1 MAKNIWMITTILL
14 LVIGVG
20 WFVLNNS
27 KSANNGNS
35 VNNGEYQKVV
45 IGMKNYNY
53 YPNDVKVKS
62 GTTVRIYLDSS
73 VRGCYRSLVIN
84 EFGIR
89 KNLQSTNDYVE
100 FTPTKPG
107 IYPFSCSM
115 GMGTGR
121 IIVE

>member
-14 LVIGVG
+14 LVIGSG
-20 WFVLNNS
+20 WFVFNNS
-27 KSANNGNS
+27 KSTNNGNS

-53 YPNDVKVKS
+53 YPNDVKVKA
-62 GTTVRIYLDSS
+62 GTTVRLYLDNS

-89 KNLQSTNDYVE
+89 KNLQSASDYVE
-100 FTPTKPG
+100 FTPTQKG
-107 IYPFSCSM
+107 TYPFSCSM